1 MIWKGVSTADLKIAA
16 MGEVYIY
23 NLCFLIFLKKRFTS
37 SEIEL
42 EMKYLKYFRGGLYY
56 VIS

>member
-1 MIWKGVSTADLKIAA
+1 MIWTGVSTADLKIAA

-37 SEIEL
+37 SEIKL
-42 EMKYLKYFRGGLYY
+42 EMNYLKYFRGG
-56 VIS
+56 